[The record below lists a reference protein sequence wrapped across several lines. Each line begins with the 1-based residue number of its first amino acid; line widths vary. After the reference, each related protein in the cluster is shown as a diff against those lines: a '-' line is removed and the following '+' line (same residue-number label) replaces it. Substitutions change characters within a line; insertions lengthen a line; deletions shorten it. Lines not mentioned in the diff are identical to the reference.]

1 MPASSF
7 LRGRACYAGL
17 MADQDDINPG
27 NSLPSSVSENIDTI
41 ASYCER
47 NEEQV
52 TTAQKLVERVSLFLG
67 SPSYFAVNAAFIVC
81 WLAWNSLAPVFDLTQ
96 IDEPPFYWLQGFVSL
111 NAFIIST
118 TVLIRQNRMS
128 KLAERNAHLDL
139 QISLLSDEKT
149 SKIIAM
155 LEEIRR
161 ESPNLRDKVDHQAEE
176 LARPADAPSV
186 LGAIERETK

>member
-1 MPASSF
+1 MAPPDDND
-7 LRGRACYAGL
+7 AC
-17 MADQDDINPG
+17 NT
-27 NSLPSSVSENIDTI
+27 LPHSVSENIDTI
-41 ASYCER
+41 AQYCER
-47 NEEQV
+47 NEEQITV
-52 TTAQKLVERVSLFLG
+52 AQKVVEKVSLFLG
-67 SPSYFAVNAAFIVC
+67 SPSYFAVNVTFIVC
-81 WLAWNSLAPVFDLTQ
+81 WLLWNSLAPTFDLEQ
-96 IDEPPFYWLQGFVSL
+96 LDEPPFYWLQGFVSL

-161 ESPNLRDKVDHQAEE
+161 ESPNLMGKPDHEAEE
-176 LARPADAPSV
+176 LAKPADAPSV
-186 LGAIERETK
+186 LSAIERETK

>member
-1 MPASSF
+1 
-7 LRGRACYAGL
+7 
-17 MADQDDINPG
+17 MANPR
-27 NSLPSSVSENIDTI
+27 SPSAQEALPSTIDENIGTI
-41 ASYCER
+41 AEYCER
-47 NEEQV
+47 HEQRA
-52 TTAQKLVERVSLFLG
+52 TPAQKIVEKVSLFLG
-67 SPSYFAVNAAFIVC
+67 SPLYFAANAVFIVC
-81 WLAWNSLAPVFDLTQ
+81 WIAWNALAPVFDLRQ
-96 IDEPPFYWLQGFVSL
+96 LDEPPFFWLQGFVSL

-161 ESPNLRDKVDHQAEE
+161 ESPNLANKHDAEADE
-176 LARPADAPSV
+176 LAKPADTTSV
-186 LGAIERETK
+186 LEAIDRQTK

>member
-1 MPASSF
+1 
-7 LRGRACYAGL
+7 
-17 MADQDDINPG
+17 MAAQDDTDACGP
-27 NSLPSSVSENIDTI
+27 LPHSVSENIDTI
-41 ASYCER
+41 AEYCER

-52 TTAQKLVERVSLFLG
+52 TTAQKLIEKVSLFLG
-67 SPSYFAVNAAFIVC
+67 SPAYFAVNVTFIVC
-81 WLAWNSLAPVFDLTQ
+81 WIAWNAAASEFDITQ
-96 IDEPPFYWLQGFVSL
+96 IDEPPFFWLQGFVSL

-155 LEEIRR
+155 LEELRR
-161 ESPNLRDKVDHQAEE
+161 DHPNLPDKADPEADE
-176 LARPADAPSV
+176 LARPADTPSV
-186 LGAIERETK
+186 LGAIERETR

>member
-1 MPASSF
+1 
-7 LRGRACYAGL
+7 
-17 MADQDDINPG
+17 MAPQDDNDAHG
-27 NSLPSSVSENIDTI
+27 SLPSSVSENIGTI
-41 ASYCER
+41 AEYCER
-47 NEEQV
+47 SEEQV
-52 TTAQKLVERVSLFLG
+52 TPAQKIIEKVSLFLG
-67 SPSYFAVNAAFIVC
+67 SPTYFAVNASFIIG
-81 WLAWNSLAPVFDLTQ
+81 WIAWNAAASEFDLTQ
-96 IDEPPFYWLQGFVSL
+96 IDEPPFFWLQGFVSL

-155 LEEIRR
+155 LEEMRR
-161 ESPNLRDKVDHQAEE
+161 DDPHLPDKADPEADE
-176 LARPADAPSV
+176 LARPADTPSV

>member
-1 MPASSF
+1 MAAHDDTDSS
-7 LRGRACYAGL
+7 G
-17 MADQDDINPG
+17 P
-27 NSLPSSVSENIDTI
+27 LPHSVSENIGTI
-41 ASYCER
+41 AEYCER

-52 TTAQKLVERVSLFLG
+52 TAAQKIVEKVSLFLG
-67 SPSYFAVNAAFIVC
+67 SPGYFAVNVSFIIGWIV
-81 WLAWNSLAPVFDLTQ
+81 WNVVAPEFGGDQV
-96 IDEPPFYWLQGFVSL
+96 DEPPFFWLQGFVSL

-155 LEEIRR
+155 LEELRR
-161 ESPNLRDKVDHQAEE
+161 DSPDLPT
-176 LARPADAPSV
+176 RPTPKPMNWPSPPTPRACWAPSTARRNKPRCIV
-186 LGAIERETK
+186 LLQH

>member
-1 MPASSF
+1 MLCCP
-7 LRGRACYAGL
+7 
-17 MADQDDINPG
+17 MAAHDDTDFCGP
-27 NSLPSSVSENIDTI
+27 LPPSVSENIGTI
-41 ASYCER
+41 AEYCER

-52 TTAQKLVERVSLFLG
+52 TTAQKIVEKVSLFLG
-67 SPSYFAVNAAFIVC
+67 SPGYFAVNVSFIVG
-81 WLAWNSLAPVFDLTQ
+81 WIVWNVVAPEFGGEQ
-96 IDEPPFYWLQGFVSL
+96 IDEPPFFWLQGFVSL

-155 LEEIRR
+155 LEELRHDN
-161 ESPNLRDKVDHQAEE
+161 PNLPDKPDREADE

>member
-1 MPASSF
+1 MAPPDDND
-7 LRGRACYAGL
+7 ACNA
-17 MADQDDINPG
+17 
-27 NSLPSSVSENIDTI
+27 LPHSVSENIGTI
-41 ASYCER
+41 AEYCER

-52 TTAQKLVERVSLFLG
+52 TVAQKVVEKVSLFLG
-67 SPSYFAVNAAFIVC
+67 SPSYFAVNATFIVC
-81 WLAWNSLAPVFDLTQ
+81 WLLWNSLAPAFDLEQ

-155 LEEIRR
+155 LEEIRG
-161 ESPNLRDKVDHQAEE
+161 ESPNLMDTPDDEAEE
-176 LARPADAPSV
+176 LAKPADAPSV
-186 LGAIERETK
+186 LSAIERETK

>member
-1 MPASSF
+1 MAPPDDND
-7 LRGRACYAGL
+7 ACNA
-17 MADQDDINPG
+17 
-27 NSLPSSVSENIDTI
+27 LPHSVSENIGTI
-41 ASYCER
+41 AEYCER

-52 TTAQKLVERVSLFLG
+52 TVAQKVVEKVSLFLG
-67 SPSYFAVNAAFIVC
+67 SPSYFAVNVTFIVC
-81 WLAWNSLAPVFDLTQ
+81 WLLWNGLAPAFDLEQ

-161 ESPNLRDKVDHQAEE
+161 ESPNLMDTPDDEAEE
-176 LARPADAPSV
+176 LAKPADAPSV
-186 LGAIERETK
+186 LSAIERETK

>member
-1 MPASSF
+1 
-7 LRGRACYAGL
+7 
-17 MADQDDINPG
+17 MAPQDDNQACD
-27 NSLPSSVSENIDTI
+27 SLPHSVSENIGTI
-41 ASYCER
+41 ADYCER

-52 TTAQKLVERVSLFLG
+52 TTAQKLVEKVSLFLG
-67 SPSYFAVNAAFIVC
+67 SPSYFAVNITFIVC
-81 WLAWNSLAPVFDLTQ
+81 WLLWNSLAPTFDLEQ

-161 ESPNLRDKVDHQAEE
+161 ESPNLMGKPDREAEE
-176 LARPADAPSV
+176 LAKPADAPSV
-186 LGAIERETK
+186 LSAIERETK

>member
-1 MPASSF
+1 
-7 LRGRACYAGL
+7 
-17 MADQDDINPG
+17 MAARDDNNDSCGP
-27 NSLPSSVSENIDTI
+27 LPPSVSENIDTI
-41 ASYCER
+41 AEYCER

-52 TTAQKLVERVSLFLG
+52 TTAQKVVEKVSWFLG
-67 SPSYFAVNAAFIVC
+67 SPIYFAVNVTFIVC
-81 WLAWNSLAPVFDLTQ
+81 WLAWNSLASMFDLTQ
-96 IDEPPFYWLQGFVSL
+96 IDEPPFFWLQGFVSL

-155 LEEIRR
+155 LEELRR
-161 ESPNLRDKVDHQAEE
+161 DHPQLPDKSDPEADE
-176 LARPADAPSV
+176 LAKPADTPSV
-186 LGAIERETK
+186 LGAIERETH

>member
-1 MPASSF
+1 
-7 LRGRACYAGL
+7 
-17 MADQDDINPG
+17 MANPR
-27 NSLPSSVSENIDTI
+27 SPSAQEALPSTIDENIGTI
-41 ASYCER
+41 AEYCER
-47 NEEQV
+47 HEQRA
-52 TTAQKLVERVSLFLG
+52 TPAQKLVERISFFLG
-67 SPSYFAVNAAFIVC
+67 SPGYFAANAMFIVC
-81 WLAWNSLAPVFDLTQ
+81 WIAWNALAPVFDLTQ
-96 IDEPPFYWLQGFVSL
+96 PDEPPFFWLQGFVSL

-161 ESPNLRDKVDHQAEE
+161 ESPNLANKHDAEADE
-176 LARPADAPSV
+176 LAKPADTTSV
-186 LGAIERETK
+186 LEAIDRQTK

>member
-1 MPASSF
+1 
-7 LRGRACYAGL
+7 
-17 MADQDDINPG
+17 MAPQDDNQACDP
-27 NSLPSSVSENIDTI
+27 LPHSVSENIGTI
-41 ASYCER
+41 AEYCER

-52 TTAQKLVERVSLFLG
+52 TTAQKLVEKVSLFLG
-67 SPSYFAVNAAFIVC
+67 SPSYFAVNITFIVC
-81 WLAWNSLAPVFDLTQ
+81 WLLWNSLAPTFDLEQ
-96 IDEPPFYWLQGFVSL
+96 LDEPPFYWLQGFVSL

-155 LEEIRR
+155 LEEIQR
-161 ESPNLRDKVDHQAEE
+161 ESPNLMGKPDREAEE
-176 LARPADAPSV
+176 LAKPADAPSV
-186 LGAIERETK
+186 LSAIERETK